1 MGIYEN
7 IVNKSKKKDEEENVF
22 QRIVDLASSKE
33 NIPSKFSTSRTAS
46 ENYDIQRQAFN
57 IAQKNYNS
65 ALQSSYQKNRAF
77 DFSLP
82 DMRENNFLNSSKENR
97 LIFPGTSDGKVNYF
111 DTEENK
117 KRISKSRDETSDLK
131 KVVDVEL
138 NDLKYANYLKNAEK
152 VNSEET
158 TLWDKTGGVI
168 GRALTDVVSSLG
180 SDKYKYIDEQGNTVY
195 LPTYGDLKQQKVRE
209 DYNSDVG
216 RFLGDVFYNTTKIA
230 GTSALNTVAPGVGT
244 TLYWQ
249 DMFLDSYKNSLSEG
263 HDNIKSIAYAI
274 ANTGLE
280 YATGKF
286 LGSATKGLT
295 GGKTNELTN
304 ALSNVANKI
313 TKNPKVASVL
323 GSMGSEATEE
333 FLQEY
338 LDNASRLLIL
348 GEDIDLTNSQ
358 IFEDALYSAA
368 VGGLSGG
375 LLSSSNRNESD
386 MIKRRVDTYKEFKK
400 ALEETKNKTTD
411 VKQLEQI
418 DNLISKTNDYIKNP
432 FINRDL
438 TEQTINL
445 QNQVNNLQ
453 SKTNEKA
460 LFPKPTYQYQQTDN
474 NKINNLRK
482 SVSQYFDNS
491 VETQNMMNTIEKI
504 VSDKDYNVVFDD
516 TLSNKNG
523 NLVNAQIKSLK
534 NGEIEIKINPKSNR
548 AVEFLVMHEVTHAIE
563 TDSMKKLVMDYASK
577 HSDFEQAL
585 ENLKQTYGTDEVSSE
600 VLADISGQLFGNQEF
615 INNLSTK
622 QPNIFKKI
630 YNAIV
635 SLANKIT
642 GNSKESLFIQD
653 LKNKWEEAYKIQ
665 NSHLTNAKYSF
676 VGLKGIKNAVKNNN
690 ENLFLIDNYKKA
702 KKLSE
707 KTINN
712 ETIRKKTGWFKDQK
726 GDWKFEIS
734 DENANIK
741 QKLEK
746 GKTYRLGDILEH
758 EDLYELYPKLKN
770 TTVKFKDLETKT
782 ENGIKY
788 ENRGYFNRIT
798 STITINNKLLQR
810 GNDSVLNTLIHE
822 IQHWIQKKENFTHGT
837 SLAYGKEQYLQNI
850 GEQDARD
857 ATQRRKMNYETRA
870 SIPPTTSLNNN
881 RVVKQENKW
890 YPFSKEISNVE
901 DNQGIFQENLESN
914 SSRRELGRNSQ
925 KQGLNNS
932 SFSLQKNND
941 ILVNSHGEMI
951 DISDL
956 KETSTMK
963 MCHYNRK
970 YSKENIIAYRGES
983 DSTGNNGA
991 FYGLGLYTTL
1001 DKKYASRYGTVS
1013 IVNNRLLPDNPIKF
1027 KTQNDFQIWEQELA
1041 TELGVRKNKL
1051 YSDNYGVE
1059 QYIKKLGYDGLMIGS
1074 GKDTDLISFKDVAI
1088 QYSQNNQTWQ
1098 NYLEENYP
1106 AKGTRTNMQDIRIPT
1121 KEDIKRMESE
1131 NIKFPKAESNKILNP
1146 LEISNLTPN
1155 SANTTP
1161 KLPKVNRNK
1170 ENDGDSHFAVNI
1182 ENKVGMLTPEQRQT
1196 ILSDIEAGHYDT
1208 ITNKDSLETAF
1219 NRLNENGEA
1228 ETRRWFAKDSENATA
1243 TDIAEGW
1250 ILLKQYADNNQSDD
1264 MVAVAKK
1271 LRDMGTK
1278 AGQTVQAFN
1287 IMARMT
1293 PEGMIKYAQS
1303 ELSEAYDLMVKNKS
1317 KKWVEQHQKDF
1328 DLTPQETGAIMDI
1341 MKEVSTM
1348 EDGYDKRVELAKI
1361 QKIMTDKLPPERGAG
1376 TKAWMRISM
1385 LFNPKTQVRNVAGN
1399 AVIAPVNYFSDLFA
1413 SVVDKMVSSKTGY
1426 RTTGVT
1432 NVKSYVNGFKK
1443 GVYESYNDFKKGI
1456 NTRNIEGNR
1465 FEIGSGKSFNNST
1478 TIGKSLNRVDSLLS
1492 FMLDVGDRGFYEAS
1506 FVNSI
1511 NNQLVLNN
1519 TKEVTQDMI
1528 DIATSEALQRT
1539 WQDSNGYTKMV
1550 MSIRNAMNKLHIKG
1564 YGLGD
1569 VLIPFAKTP
1578 ANLTKAIVDYSPVGL
1593 VNTLI
1598 KGKNLKNAIE
1608 TGQFTPQM
1616 QHQFVQSLG
1625 KAVAGTMLYV
1635 AGYALAKAGIV
1646 SGESDDDKDVRDFM
1660 KNTLGV
1666 NSYSIKIGNKTF
1678 AYDWAQPIAAPLS
1691 IMANIVQKDK
1701 SDASTLEKIVSSL
1714 DTAGNILL
1722 EQSFMESI
1730 NTALNNNNGLVTGI
1744 EEAILDLPS
1753 RAIPTF
1759 MKQIVDLT
1767 DSTQRTSFEYD
1778 KPIESM
1784 VNSIKAKIP
1793 GLSKT
1798 LTPVVDTMGREV
1810 QRYGG
1815 KNNIFNVFLNPANVS
1830 TENIS
1835 KSAKEIYRLY
1845 KETGN
1850 TAIMPRVAPYYLN
1863 KSGEKINLTAK
1874 QRAEY
1879 QKTSG
1884 DILDKEIKKL
1894 LNSNSYQNMSDA
1906 KKKDVIKNIVD
1917 YSYNIAQSEV
1927 LGVEISQNIQKAY
1940 EYSKV
1945 GNLSD
1950 YYLFK
1955 NTVDTTNADTKKNSI
1970 TTFLLNSKL
1979 GDKELAYLYSNYY
1992 SSEDELQEIMT
2003 LKIPIKEFIKYNSQ
2017 EFESDYNENT
2027 GKAISNSRKQKVI
2040 RFVNSLNLS
2049 IPQKAILIKKSYN
2062 SYDDYNK
2069 QIVNYVNNQSL
2080 SKYEKA
2086 SLLKNIGFDEYDSY
2100 IINEVNSKKVSRTE
2114 KEKIL
2119 ESMGF
2124 KIINGKVYY

>member
-209 DYNSDVG
+209 DYNSGVG

-249 DMFLDSYKNSLSEG
+249 DMFLDSYKNSLNEG
-263 HDNIKSIAYAI
+263 HDNVKSIAYAI

-304 ALSNVANKI
+304 ALSNVANRI
-313 TKNPKVASVL
+313 TKNPKVASLL
-323 GSMGSEATEE
+323 GNMGSEATEE

-348 GEDIDLTNSQ
+348 GEDIDLMNSQ

-453 SKTNEKA
+453 SKTNEKTS
-460 LFPKPTYQYQQTDN
+460 FPKPAYQYQQTGINENEIAIDKYQN
-474 NKINNLRK
+474 INEAMYDYANKIKDNFNTTINIETNKTKIPVDYSQQPQTTIFQKAKEVFSKIGKNIFQNNGDNIY
-482 SVSQYFDNS
+482 VSNGDIKESIAKTVRNIEQKKLLAEHIEIFSNLDRIIENGTLIAKGN
-491 VETQNMMNTIEKI
+491 ETKGRSEYK
-504 VSDKDYNVVFDD
+504 KWDYYA
-516 TLSNKNG
+516 TP
-523 NLVNAQIKSLK
+523 
-534 NGEIEIKINPKSNR
+534 IKINGDNYI
-548 AVEFLVMHEVTHAIE
+548 VEFDTVLRDNGQKHFRLERIYNLEEAIKKQVAPTDKIESQSVNRFVEQPVSVNDNTTNLTESQIAPLPSNNSNMQNIKNNVSE
-563 TDSMKKLVMDYASK
+563 TSFPA
-577 HSDFEQAL
+577 
-585 ENLKQTYGTDEVSSE
+585 
-600 VLADISGQLFGNQEF
+600 
-615 INNLSTK
+615 
-622 QPNIFKKI
+622 QPN
-630 YNAIV
+630 
-635 SLANKIT
+635 
-642 GNSKESLFIQD
+642 
-653 LKNKWEEAYKIQ
+653 
-665 NSHLTNAKYSF
+665 
-676 VGLKGIKNAVKNNN
+676 
-690 ENLFLIDNYKKA
+690 
-702 KKLSE
+702 
-707 KTINN
+707 
-712 ETIRKKTGWFKDQK
+712 KD
-726 GDWKFEIS
+726 
-734 DENANIK
+734 
-741 QKLEK
+741 
-746 GKTYRLGDILEH
+746 
-758 EDLYELYPKLKN
+758 
-770 TTVKFKDLETKT
+770 
-782 ENGIKY
+782 
-788 ENRGYFNRIT
+788 
-798 STITINNKLLQR
+798 
-810 GNDSVLNTLIHE
+810 
-822 IQHWIQKKENFTHGT
+822 
-837 SLAYGKEQYLQNI
+837 
-850 GEQDARD
+850 
-857 ATQRRKMNYETRA
+857 
-870 SIPPTTSLNNN
+870 
-881 RVVKQENKW
+881 
-890 YPFSKEISNVE
+890 
-901 DNQGIFQENLESN
+901 
-914 SSRRELGRNSQ
+914 
-925 KQGLNNS
+925 
-932 SFSLQKNND
+932 
-941 ILVNSHGEMI
+941 
-951 DISDL
+951 
-956 KETSTMK
+956 
-963 MCHYNRK
+963 
-970 YSKENIIAYRGES
+970 
-983 DSTGNNGA
+983 
-991 FYGLGLYTTL
+991 
-1001 DKKYASRYGTVS
+1001 
-1013 IVNNRLLPDNPIKF
+1013 
-1027 KTQNDFQIWEQELA
+1027 
-1041 TELGVRKNKL
+1041 
-1051 YSDNYGVE
+1051 
-1059 QYIKKLGYDGLMIGS
+1059 
-1074 GKDTDLISFKDVAI
+1074 
-1088 QYSQNNQTWQ
+1088 
-1098 NYLEENYP
+1098 
-1106 AKGTRTNMQDIRIPT
+1106 
-1121 KEDIKRMESE
+1121 
-1131 NIKFPKAESNKILNP
+1131 LNP
-1146 LEISNLTPN
+1146 LELSNLTPN

-1196 ILSDIEAGHYDT
+1196 ILNDIEAGHYDT

-1228 ETRRWFAKDSENATA
+1228 ETRRWFAKESENATA
-1243 TDIAEGW
+1243 VDVAEGW

-1278 AGQTVQAFN
+1278 AGQAVQAFN

-1303 ELSEAYDLMVKNKS
+1303 ELSEAYDRMVKNKS

-1341 MKEVSTM
+1341 MKKVSTM

-1376 TKAWMRISM
+1376 IKSWMRISM
-1385 LFNPKTQVRNVAGN
+1385 LFNPKTQVRNVTGN

-1413 SVVDKMVSSKTGY
+1413 SVADKAVGSKTGY

-1432 NVKSYVNGFKK
+1432 NVKNYIKGFKE
-1443 GVYESYNDFKKGI
+1443 GAYQSYNDFRKGI
-1456 NTRNIEGNR
+1456 NTRNIQGNR
-1465 FEIGSGKSFNNST
+1465 FEISEGKSFNNNT
-1478 TIGKSLNRVDSLLS
+1478 PIGKALNRVDSLLS
-1492 FMLDVGDRGFYEAS
+1492 FMLDAGDRTFYEAT
-1506 FVNSI
+1506 FTNSI

-1519 TKEVTQDMI
+1519 TTKVTQEMI
-1528 DIATSEALQRT
+1528 DIATQEALSRT
-1539 WQDSNGYTKMV
+1539 WQDNNNYTRFV
-1550 MSIRNAMNKLHIKG
+1550 LNIRKGLNTIHIPGKEG

-1578 ANLTKAIVDYSPVGL
+1578 ANLTKAIVDYSPAGL
-1593 VNTLI
+1593 VNTLV

-1616 QHQFVQSLG
+1616 QHEFVQSLG
-1625 KAVAGTMLYV
+1625 KATAGTMLYI
-1635 AGYALAKAGIV
+1635 AGYALAKAGIIT
-1646 SGESDDDKDVRDFM
+1646 GESDDDKDVSNFM

-1666 NSYSIKIGNKTF
+1666 NSYSIKIGDMSF
-1678 AYDWAQPIAAPLS
+1678 AYDWAQPVAAPFS
-1691 IMANIVQKDK
+1691 MMANLVQKQEE
-1701 SDASTLEKIVSSL
+1701 SDNLLENVTAVL
-1714 DTAGNILL
+1714 DTGLNVIF
-1722 EQSFMESI
+1722 EQSFLTSI
-1730 NTALNNNNGLVTGI
+1730 NDVLSEPGEIGSKIGEQL
-1744 EEAILDLPS
+1744 LDLPA
-1753 RAIPTF
+1753 RAVPTF

-1767 DSTQRTSFEYD
+1767 DDTQRTTFEYG
-1778 KPIESM
+1778 KPIQSM
-1784 VNSIKAKIP
+1784 INSVKAKIP

-1798 LTPVVDTMGREV
+1798 LAPVVDTMGREV
-1810 QRYGG
+1810 KRHGG
-1815 KNNIFNVFLNPANVS
+1815 KNNIFNVFFNPANVS

-1845 KETGN
+1845 KETGD
-1850 TAIMPRVAPYYLN
+1850 TTIMPRVAPYYLN
-1863 KSGEKINLTAK
+1863 KSGEKINLTAE

-1884 DILDKEIKKL
+1884 NILEKEIKKL
-1894 LNSNSYQNMSDA
+1894 LSSSDYQDMSDA

-1917 YSYNIAQSEV
+1917 YSYNIAQNEV
-1927 LGVEISQNIQKAY
+1927 LGVEISQSVQKAY
-1940 EYSKV
+1940 EYSKI

-1955 NTVDTTNADTKKNSI
+1955 NTVDITNADTKKNSI

-1979 GDKELAYLYSNYY
+1979 GDKELAYLYGNYY
-1992 SSEDELQEIMT
+1992 SNEDELQEIMT

-2027 GKAISNSRKQKVI
+2027 GKAISNSRKRKVI
-2040 RFVNSLNLS
+2040 QFVNSLNLS

-2100 IINEVNSKKVSRTE
+2100 IINEVNSKKISRTE
-2114 KEKIL
+2114 KERIL
-2119 ESMGF
+2119 ENMGF

>member
-209 DYNSDVG
+209 DYNSGVG

-249 DMFLDSYKNSLSEG
+249 DMFLDSYKNSLNEG
-263 HDNIKSIAYAI
+263 HDNVKSIAYAI

-304 ALSNVANKI
+304 ALSNVANRI
-313 TKNPKVASVL
+313 TKNPKVASLL
-323 GSMGSEATEE
+323 GNMGSEATEE

-348 GEDIDLTNSQ
+348 GEDIDLMNSQ

-453 SKTNEKA
+453 SKTNEKTS
-460 LFPKPTYQYQQTDN
+460 FPKPAYQYQQTGINENEIAIDKYQN
-474 NKINNLRK
+474 INEAMYDYANKIKDNFNTTINIETNKTKIPVDYSQQPQTTIFQKAKEVFSKIGKNIFQNNGDNIY
-482 SVSQYFDNS
+482 VSNGDIKESIAKTVRNTEQKKLLAEHIEIFSNLDRIIENGTLIAKGN
-491 VETQNMMNTIEKI
+491 ETKGRSEYK
-504 VSDKDYNVVFDD
+504 KWDYYA
-516 TLSNKNG
+516 TP
-523 NLVNAQIKSLK
+523 
-534 NGEIEIKINPKSNR
+534 IKINGDNYI
-548 AVEFLVMHEVTHAIE
+548 VEFDTVLRDNGQKHFRLERIYNLEEAIKKQVAPTDKIESQSVNRFVEQPVSVNDNTTNLTESQIAPLPSNNSNMQNIKNNVSE
-563 TDSMKKLVMDYASK
+563 TSFPA
-577 HSDFEQAL
+577 
-585 ENLKQTYGTDEVSSE
+585 
-600 VLADISGQLFGNQEF
+600 
-615 INNLSTK
+615 
-622 QPNIFKKI
+622 QPN
-630 YNAIV
+630 
-635 SLANKIT
+635 
-642 GNSKESLFIQD
+642 
-653 LKNKWEEAYKIQ
+653 
-665 NSHLTNAKYSF
+665 
-676 VGLKGIKNAVKNNN
+676 
-690 ENLFLIDNYKKA
+690 
-702 KKLSE
+702 
-707 KTINN
+707 
-712 ETIRKKTGWFKDQK
+712 KD
-726 GDWKFEIS
+726 
-734 DENANIK
+734 
-741 QKLEK
+741 
-746 GKTYRLGDILEH
+746 
-758 EDLYELYPKLKN
+758 
-770 TTVKFKDLETKT
+770 
-782 ENGIKY
+782 
-788 ENRGYFNRIT
+788 
-798 STITINNKLLQR
+798 
-810 GNDSVLNTLIHE
+810 
-822 IQHWIQKKENFTHGT
+822 
-837 SLAYGKEQYLQNI
+837 
-850 GEQDARD
+850 
-857 ATQRRKMNYETRA
+857 
-870 SIPPTTSLNNN
+870 
-881 RVVKQENKW
+881 
-890 YPFSKEISNVE
+890 
-901 DNQGIFQENLESN
+901 
-914 SSRRELGRNSQ
+914 
-925 KQGLNNS
+925 
-932 SFSLQKNND
+932 
-941 ILVNSHGEMI
+941 
-951 DISDL
+951 
-956 KETSTMK
+956 
-963 MCHYNRK
+963 
-970 YSKENIIAYRGES
+970 
-983 DSTGNNGA
+983 
-991 FYGLGLYTTL
+991 
-1001 DKKYASRYGTVS
+1001 
-1013 IVNNRLLPDNPIKF
+1013 
-1027 KTQNDFQIWEQELA
+1027 
-1041 TELGVRKNKL
+1041 
-1051 YSDNYGVE
+1051 
-1059 QYIKKLGYDGLMIGS
+1059 
-1074 GKDTDLISFKDVAI
+1074 
-1088 QYSQNNQTWQ
+1088 
-1098 NYLEENYP
+1098 
-1106 AKGTRTNMQDIRIPT
+1106 
-1121 KEDIKRMESE
+1121 
-1131 NIKFPKAESNKILNP
+1131 LNP
-1146 LEISNLTPN
+1146 LELSNLTPN

-1196 ILSDIEAGHYDT
+1196 ILNDIEAGHYDT

-1243 TDIAEGW
+1243 TDVAEGW

-1303 ELSEAYDLMVKNKS
+1303 ELSEAYDRMVKNKS

-1341 MKEVSTM
+1341 MKKVSTM

-1376 TKAWMRISM
+1376 IKSWMRISM
-1385 LFNPKTQVRNVAGN
+1385 LFNPKTQVRNVTGN

-1413 SVVDKMVSSKTGY
+1413 SVADKAVGSKTGY

-1432 NVKSYVNGFKK
+1432 NVKNYIKGFKE
-1443 GVYESYNDFKKGI
+1443 GAYQSYNDFRKGI
-1456 NTRNIEGNR
+1456 NTRNIQGNR
-1465 FEIGSGKSFNNST
+1465 FEISEGKSFNNNT
-1478 TIGKSLNRVDSLLS
+1478 PIGKALNRVDSLLS
-1492 FMLDVGDRGFYEAS
+1492 FMLDAGDRTFYEAT
-1506 FVNSI
+1506 FTNSI

-1519 TKEVTQDMI
+1519 TTKVTQEMI
-1528 DIATSEALQRT
+1528 DIATQEALSRT
-1539 WQDSNGYTKMV
+1539 WQDNNNYTRFV
-1550 MSIRNAMNKLHIKG
+1550 LNIRKGLNTIHIPGKEG

-1578 ANLTKAIVDYSPVGL
+1578 ANLTKAIVDYSPAGL
-1593 VNTLI
+1593 VNTLV

-1616 QHQFVQSLG
+1616 QHEFVQSLG
-1625 KAVAGTMLYV
+1625 KATAGTMLYI
-1635 AGYALAKAGIV
+1635 AGYALAKAGIIT
-1646 SGESDDDKDVRDFM
+1646 GESDDDKDVSNFM

-1666 NSYSIKIGNKTF
+1666 NSYSIKIGDMSF
-1678 AYDWAQPIAAPLS
+1678 AYDWAQPVAAPFS
-1691 IMANIVQKDK
+1691 MMANLVQKQEE
-1701 SDASTLEKIVSSL
+1701 SDNLLENVTAVL
-1714 DTAGNILL
+1714 DTGLNVIF
-1722 EQSFMESI
+1722 EQSFLTSI
-1730 NTALNNNNGLVTGI
+1730 NDVLSEPGEIGSKIGEQL
-1744 EEAILDLPS
+1744 LDLPA
-1753 RAIPTF
+1753 RAVPTF

-1767 DSTQRTSFEYD
+1767 DDTQRTTFEYG
-1778 KPIESM
+1778 KPIQSM
-1784 VNSIKAKIP
+1784 INSVKAKIP

-1798 LTPVVDTMGREV
+1798 LVPVVDTMGREV
-1810 QRYGG
+1810 KRHGG
-1815 KNNIFNVFLNPANVS
+1815 KNNIFNVFFNPANVS

-1835 KSAKEIYRLY
+1835 ESAKEIYRLY
-1845 KETGN
+1845 KETGV
-1850 TAIMPRVAPYYLN
+1850 TTIMPRVAPYYIN
-1863 KSGEKINLTAK
+1863 KEGKKTNLSSSE
-1874 QRAEY
+1874 RAEY

-1884 DILDKEIKKL
+1884 DIIEREIENL
-1894 LNSNSYQNMSDA
+1894 LNDDNYKAMSDE
-1906 KKKDVIKNIVD
+1906 KKAEVINDIVN
-1917 YSYNIAQSEV
+1917 YSYNIAQSDV
-1927 LGVEISQNIQKAY
+1927 LGMDLSTTYQKAY
-1940 EYSKV
+1940 NYSKI
-1945 GNLSD
+1945 GDISD
-1950 YYLFK
+1950 YYSFK
-1955 NTVDTTNADTKKNSI
+1955 NSIDDTNKDTKKASI
-1970 TTFLLNSKL
+1970 TNYLLNSNLK
-1979 GDKELAYLYSNYY
+1979 DRELAFLYSNYY
-1992 SSEDELQEIMT
+1992 SSEEELQEIMT
-2003 LKIPIKEFIKYNSQ
+2003 LKIPVKEFIKYNSQ

>member
-432 FINRDL
+432 FINGDL
-438 TEQTINL
+438 AEQTINL

-460 LFPKPTYQYQQTDN
+460 LFPNSTYQNQQTDIN
-474 NKINNLRK
+474 ENEIAIDKYQNINEAMYDYANKIKDNFNTTINIETNKTKIPVDYSQKPQTTIFQKAKEVFSKIGKNIFQNNGDNIY
-482 SVSQYFDNS
+482 VSNGDIKESIAKTVRNTEQKKLLAEHIEIFSNLDRIIENGTLIAKGN
-491 VETQNMMNTIEKI
+491 ETKGRSEYK
-504 VSDKDYNVVFDD
+504 KWDYYA
-516 TLSNKNG
+516 TP
-523 NLVNAQIKSLK
+523 
-534 NGEIEIKINPKSNR
+534 IKINGDNYI
-548 AVEFLVMHEVTHAIE
+548 VEFDTVLRDNGQKHFRLERIYNLEEAIKKQVAPTDKIENQSVNRFVEQPVSVNDNTTNLTESQIAPLPSNNSNMQNIKNNVSE
-563 TDSMKKLVMDYASK
+563 TS
-577 HSDFEQAL
+577 F
-585 ENLKQTYGTDEVSSE
+585 
-600 VLADISGQLFGNQEF
+600 LA
-615 INNLSTK
+615 
-622 QPNIFKKI
+622 QPN
-630 YNAIV
+630 
-635 SLANKIT
+635 
-642 GNSKESLFIQD
+642 
-653 LKNKWEEAYKIQ
+653 
-665 NSHLTNAKYSF
+665 
-676 VGLKGIKNAVKNNN
+676 
-690 ENLFLIDNYKKA
+690 
-702 KKLSE
+702 
-707 KTINN
+707 
-712 ETIRKKTGWFKDQK
+712 KD
-726 GDWKFEIS
+726 
-734 DENANIK
+734 
-741 QKLEK
+741 
-746 GKTYRLGDILEH
+746 
-758 EDLYELYPKLKN
+758 
-770 TTVKFKDLETKT
+770 
-782 ENGIKY
+782 
-788 ENRGYFNRIT
+788 
-798 STITINNKLLQR
+798 
-810 GNDSVLNTLIHE
+810 
-822 IQHWIQKKENFTHGT
+822 
-837 SLAYGKEQYLQNI
+837 
-850 GEQDARD
+850 
-857 ATQRRKMNYETRA
+857 
-870 SIPPTTSLNNN
+870 
-881 RVVKQENKW
+881 
-890 YPFSKEISNVE
+890 
-901 DNQGIFQENLESN
+901 
-914 SSRRELGRNSQ
+914 
-925 KQGLNNS
+925 
-932 SFSLQKNND
+932 
-941 ILVNSHGEMI
+941 
-951 DISDL
+951 
-956 KETSTMK
+956 
-963 MCHYNRK
+963 
-970 YSKENIIAYRGES
+970 
-983 DSTGNNGA
+983 
-991 FYGLGLYTTL
+991 
-1001 DKKYASRYGTVS
+1001 
-1013 IVNNRLLPDNPIKF
+1013 
-1027 KTQNDFQIWEQELA
+1027 
-1041 TELGVRKNKL
+1041 
-1051 YSDNYGVE
+1051 
-1059 QYIKKLGYDGLMIGS
+1059 
-1074 GKDTDLISFKDVAI
+1074 
-1088 QYSQNNQTWQ
+1088 
-1098 NYLEENYP
+1098 
-1106 AKGTRTNMQDIRIPT
+1106 
-1121 KEDIKRMESE
+1121 
-1131 NIKFPKAESNKILNP
+1131 LNP
-1146 LEISNLTPN
+1146 LELSNLTPN

-1196 ILSDIEAGHYDT
+1196 ILNDIEAGHYDT

-1219 NRLNENGEA
+1219 NRLNESGEA

-1243 TDIAEGW
+1243 TDVAEGW

-1303 ELSEAYDLMVKNKS
+1303 ELSEAYDQIVKNKS

-1341 MKEVSTM
+1341 MKKVSTM

-1361 QKIMTDKLPPERGAG
+1361 QKIMTDKLPPERGVG

-1413 SVVDKMVSSKTGY
+1413 SAVDKMVGSKTGY

-1432 NVKSYVNGFKK
+1432 NIKSYVNGFKK

-1478 TIGKSLNRVDSLLS
+1478 TIGKSLNNVDSLLS

-1550 MSIRNAMNKLHIKG
+1550 MSIRNSMNKLNVKG

-1569 VLIPFAKTP
+1569 ILIPFAKTP
-1578 ANLTKAIVDYSPVGL
+1578 ANLTKAIVDYSPVGM

-1646 SGESDDDKDVRDFM
+1646 SGESDDDKDLRDFM

-1678 AYDWAQPIAAPLS
+1678 TYDWAQPIAAPLS

-1730 NTALNNNNGLVTGI
+1730 NTALNNNDGLVTGV

-1798 LTPVVDTMGREV
+1798 LAPVVDTMGREV

-1845 KETGN
+1845 KETGD
-1850 TAIMPRVAPYYLN
+1850 TTIMPRVAPYYLN

-1884 DILDKEIKKL
+1884 NILEKEIKKL
-1894 LNSNSYQNMSDA
+1894 LSSSDYQDMSDA

-1917 YSYNIAQSEV
+1917 YSYNIAQNEV
-1927 LGVEISQNIQKAY
+1927 LGVEISQSVQKAY
-1940 EYSKV
+1940 EYSKI

-1970 TTFLLNSKL
+1970 TTFLLDSKL
-1979 GDKELAYLYSNYY
+1979 GDEELAYLYGNYY

-2027 GKAISNSRKQKVI
+2027 GKAISNSRKRKVI
-2040 RFVNSLNLS
+2040 QFVNSLNLS

-2062 SYDDYNK
+2062 SYDDHNK

-2100 IINEVNSKKVSRTE
+2100 IINEVNSKKISRTE
-2114 KEKIL
+2114 KERIL

-2124 KIINGKVYY
+2124 EIINGKVYY